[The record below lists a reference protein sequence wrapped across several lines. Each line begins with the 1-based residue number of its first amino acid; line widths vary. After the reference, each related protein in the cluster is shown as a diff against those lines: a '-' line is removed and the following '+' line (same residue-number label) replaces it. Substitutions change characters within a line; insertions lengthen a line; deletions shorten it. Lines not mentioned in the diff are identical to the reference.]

1 MNDIKSALEQLDH
14 ENEDH
19 WTNSGL
25 PNIDVVSGLVGH
37 QVKRSEIGAA
47 WTGFD
52 RQAASEIAADKEP
65 PAPPVPSGESDAG
78 SEANGSSQDD
88 NENKEVPQPNVTG
101 QDLAELNAA
110 LVAEIK
116 ELNAMINSL
125 EGEKAFPD
133 PYGGDDNCPISLI
146 ERAYLASRSE
156 AYSHNYEL
164 HSFIRQWETQQVPI
178 KAAQERIDKRNARR
192 DKRK

>member
-110 LVAEIK
+110 LVAEI
-116 ELNAMINSL
+116 EVLNIKLAAL
-125 EGEKAFPD
+125 EGSADVFDGLE
-133 PYGGDDNCPISLI
+133 DNCPISLI

-156 AYSHNYEL
+156 DYSHNYEL